1 MYGILYKGGNN
12 MENLKTITIDLEK
25 RIFKINGEDVSK
37 AKSMKIEATPEG
49 VSVVIEK
56 EYFGQITPF

>member
-1 MYGILYKGGNN
+1 MGFYIKGGND

-37 AKSMKIEATPEG
+37 AKSMKIDVTPEG
-49 VSVVIEK
+49 VSVVVEK
-56 EYFGQITPF
+56 EYFGQVTPF

>member
-1 MYGILYKGGNN
+1 MGFYIKGGNN

-25 RIFKINGEDVSK
+25 RIFRINGEDVSE
-37 AKSMKIEATPEG
+37 AKSMKMEATPKG

>member
-1 MYGILYKGGNN
+1 

>member
-37 AKSMKIEATPEG
+37 AKSMKIDVTPEG
-49 VSVVIEK
+49 VSVVVEK
-56 EYFGQITPF
+56 EYFGQVHPF